1 MNEDYF
7 DVEQELQEDPMSGLD
22 ASEAVQQIEGKLQ
35 EAQQYAEAEEAA
47 IDEEQEELVDPRE
60 KESWGVKAVA
70 KELSSA
76 VTGGLQD
83 TVSSITTLPE
93 RALDMFSGEWQ
104 RERKERGY
112 YQPEWD
118 PATGNGENPII
129 TKTWWGKL
137 ARGVVHF
144 GSMSAAIVG
153 TAVAA
158 AKAGVPLGV
167 GATAKALLGAPSL
180 VRAAGIGAISDLI
193 SKESDGHNALG
204 TLRDHYGWMD
214 TPLYLQKST
223 TILL

>member
-1 MNEDYF
+1 MNEGRMNEDYF

-118 PATGNGENPII
+118 RYR
-129 TKTWWGKL
+129 KW
-137 ARGVVHF
+137 R
-144 GSMSAAIVG
+144 
-153 TAVAA
+153 
-158 AKAGVPLGV
+158 
-167 GATAKALLGAPSL
+167 
-180 VRAAGIGAISDLI
+180 
-193 SKESDGHNALG
+193 ESY
-204 TLRDHYGWMD
+204 HY
-214 TPLYLQKST
+214 
-223 TILL
+223 